1 MAANHLWLI
10 TRDMIDGGRA
20 DGTCGPRDR
29 TVKPEDLDASERTR
43 LFRLLDADGEV
54 YAEGLILVP
63 AGEEG
68 GLLDFSPLDDLG
80 EPYWGCVS
88 IEYREAGR
96 WVRL

>member
-1 MAANHLWLI
+1 VASNYLWII
-10 TRDMIDGGRA
+10 TRDVID
-20 DGTCGPRDR
+20 DGQATGTHGPKDSSL
-29 TVKPEDLDASERTR
+29 TPEALDASERTR

-68 GLLDFSPLDDLG
+68 GLLDFSPLDDFG
-80 EPYWGCVS
+80 EPNWGCTS
-88 IEYREAGR
+88 IEYREDGQ